1 MTKIPLNIIHGKTG
15 FRILNSLAWIFIII
29 PFLAY
34 LIFRSPA
41 VQTYATSLITN
52 YLEKE
57 LNTTVRVGG
66 VDLSASLHL
75 ILDDVFIADQQQDT
89 LLYSHSIRL
98 NVGRF
103 SNSGRLLHLNTIR
116 LQEAYI
122 RLNRP
127 KSGAP
132 YNYQFLIDYFS
143 SSDTVPSG
151 KPAWK
156 IRIHQVD
163 IENTRFRY
171 SIGGKPKPASGM
183 DYNDL
188 VVRNINVSLRNLRFT
203 GDTLLAGI
211 HHLSATEQCGFHL
224 ENLSGE
230 AAVAPD
236 RWQISNLKAKTDLS
250 DIDMEELIF
259 RFTSMADFSDFIPNV
274 RLEARIRPSKLHSA
288 DLVYFAPELQ
298 GMNEHVQLKGHVK
311 GTIAQLRI
319 KDFQF
324 AYGHG
329 THFAG
334 NVRLNGLPRIEET
347 FIQLDTKELTT
358 NPDDLAAL
366 SLPGGKT
373 LELPEILKKFGEVM
387 VKGNFTGFYND
398 FVAYANFQ
406 TALGS
411 LKTDLSVKN
420 DLETDKIFYQGKLDS
435 RGFDLGQLI
444 SLPANVGKL
453 NLSSEI
459 AGSGLTLDELDVRLN
474 GILDSLYLQ
483 GNIYR
488 MLSVEGDF
496 RNKRFT
502 GNLGVRD
509 ETIDLDLDGYTDFSG
524 AAPVFNF
531 VSSIRHANLN
541 RLKLI
546 RSDSIFIL
554 NTDLNIQLKGIQ
566 PDSMSGTLTASNTS
580 LLKNAMPYRM
590 EQLDLSIKPVGSL
603 KYIELVTDFL
613 NLDAQTSVPYR
624 DIPQLLITNLQ
635 TYFPSLKTHQT
646 WETELAAD
654 QWINLSVNLK
664 NTTLLTRVL
673 LPGIRISNGSVLS
686 AYLSNTEKTLRAEGR
701 LPGIMI
707 NSMLLEDFQFELR
720 PDGRKLQFSS
730 GLEHLKFNDSIGMD
744 SLVLTAGIEN
754 DSIRFFLDWNNEH
767 KSLKNRGDIQGY
779 LSLHD
784 YPALKVSL
792 FESNAFINDSLWHIP
807 GDNQI
812 IFEKNSVLVQN
823 FSIQGGDQVI
833 NLNGLISDNPL
844 DHMILDLRNFNL
856 NNLDLLTRSIAYN
869 FDGVLSGRVEV
880 SNLYQTP
887 NLISNLHI
895 KNLVANSDKLG
906 DADIITVWNP
916 ATSSLAT
923 KAEVI
928 YKGNIGE
935 NRPIAVQGYF
945 YPESKDSSLDFT
957 IEVANFKLKTISNFL
972 SSFSSDVS
980 GRANGKLKLLGSL
993 RQPSL
998 VGTLSV
1004 MRAEM
1009 LVDYLNV
1016 AYSFSHDVRFDRN
1029 LISIDNMTVYDS
1041 IGNKSLLNA
1050 KIRHTYFRDFN
1061 LDIDIVPEKLLA
1073 LNTDFVHNE
1082 LFYGKAFGS
1091 GKVKISGP
1099 VTNLKMDIMA
1109 TTEKGTSFYV
1119 PINTATELGNNNFI
1133 TFVEPARQDTQKNL
1147 FPEYQAD
1154 LSGIDV
1160 NLDLKATQDAFVKI
1174 FMPEGLGSISA
1185 NGDGNIRMN
1194 VNTRGEFDIYGVYQI
1209 RQGDFNFTLQNVIQ
1223 RHFNIQQ
1230 GSKITFNGSPY
1241 DAQVDINATYAIDV
1255 PLSGLNVQNFSPEYA
1270 GAKAPVN
1277 CVIDLKGSLFNP
1289 DILFRIRLKDNNPE
1303 INRLVFTQIDTNN
1316 QQQMAE
1322 QMIFL
1327 LVLRQFK
1334 PLDRNNNINIGTS
1347 VGNSSWELVSNQL
1360 SSWLSQISKDF
1371 DIGVN
1376 YKPGDKLTSDEI
1388 SVALSTQLFNERL
1401 IIDGNIGVQGSNAVK
1416 TTNQNPSNFVGDVN
1430 VEYKLTRDGR
1440 FRVKAYNR
1448 SNNMV
1453 LLEDN
1458 APYTQGLGLFYRKEF
1473 DYFRDLFKRKN
1484 KKTNL
1489 R

>member
-1 MTKIPLNIIHGKTG
+1 MTKIPLNIIQGKIG
-15 FRILNSLAWIFIII
+15 FRILNILAWVFIIL
-29 PFLAY
+29 PFLGY
-34 LIFRSPA
+34 LIFRSPS
-41 VQTYATSLITN
+41 VQTYATSLITR
-52 YLEKE
+52 YLENE
-57 LNTTVRVGG
+57 LTTTVRIGG
-66 VDLSASLHL
+66 VDLSPSLQL
-75 ILDDVFIADQQQDT
+75 ILDDVFIADQQKDT
-89 LLYSHSIRL
+89 LLYSRSIHL

-103 SNSGRLLHLNTIR
+103 SNSGRLLHLKNIR
-116 LQEAYI
+116 LTGANI

-127 KSGAP
+127 KSGAD

-143 SSDTVPSG
+143 STDTVSSG

-156 IRIHQVD
+156 IRIHAVD
-163 IENTRFRY
+163 IENTRFQY
-171 SIGGKPKPASGM
+171 HIGGKPAPKAGM

-188 VVRNINVSLRNLRFT
+188 VVRNINLSLRNIHFE
-203 GDTLLAGI
+203 GDTLKTRI
-211 HHLSATEQCGFHL
+211 ENLSASEKCGFYL

-230 AAVAPD
+230 AAIAPD
-236 RWQISNLKAKTDLS
+236 RWQIQNLHAKTDLS

-259 RFTSMADFSDFIPNV
+259 RFNSLADFSDFIPNV
-274 RLEARIRPSKLHSA
+274 RLEARIRSSKLHSA
-288 DLVYFAPELQ
+288 DLVHFAPQLQ
-298 GMNEHVQLKGHVK
+298 GMNERVQLKGNAK

-319 KDFQF
+319 RDFQF
-324 AYGHG
+324 AYGEA
-329 THFAG
+329 TSFTG
-334 NVRLNGLPRIEET
+334 NVRLNGLPNIEET
-347 FIQLDTKELTT
+347 FIQLDTRDLTT

-366 SLPGGKT
+366 SLPGGDSLK
-373 LELPEILKKFGEVM
+373 LPELMKKFGEVRI
-387 VKGNFTGFYND
+387 KGNFTGFYND

-411 LKTDLSVKN
+411 IKTDLSVKN
-420 DLETDKIFYQGKLDS
+420 ELETGKIFYQGKLDS

-444 SLPANVGKL
+444 NLPANVGKL

-459 AGSGLTLDELDVRLN
+459 AGSGLTLEDLDVRIN
-474 GILDSLYLQ
+474 GILDSLDLQ

-488 MLSVEGDF
+488 MVSAEGDF

-502 GNLGVRD
+502 GHLGVRD

-524 AAPVFNF
+524 TAPVFNF

-546 RSDSIFIL
+546 RSDSAFVL
-554 NTDLNIQLKGIQ
+554 NTDLNIQLSGIE
-566 PDSMSGTLTASNTS
+566 PDSMTGTLAATQTT
-580 LLKNAMPYRM
+580 LLKNAVPYRM
-590 EQLDLSIKPVGSL
+590 EHLDLRIKPVGKL
-603 KYIELVTDFL
+603 KYIELLTDFL
-613 NLDAQTSVPYR
+613 NLEAQTSVPYH
-624 DIPQLLITNLQ
+624 DIPQLVMTNLR
-635 TYFPSLKTHQT
+635 TYFPSLKTEQE
-646 WETELAAD
+646 WKKELAPD

-664 NTTLLTRVL
+664 NTALLTKVL
-673 LPGIRISNGSVLS
+673 LPGVQISNSSVIS
-686 AYLSNTEKTLRAEGR
+686 AYISNTEKTLRAEGR
-701 LPGIMI
+701 IPGIMI
-707 NSMLLEDFQFELR
+707 NSMLLEDFTFELK
-720 PDGRKLQFSS
+720 PDTENLRFTS
-730 GLEHLKFNDSIGMD
+730 GLRHLKFNDSIGMD

-754 DSIRFFLDWNNEH
+754 DSIRFFIDWNNEH

-779 LSLHD
+779 LSMNQ
-784 YPALKVSL
+784 YPAITLSL
-792 FESNAFINDSLWHIP
+792 FESNAYINDSLWHIP
-807 GDNQI
+807 GTNRI
-812 IFEKNSVLVQN
+812 TFEKNSILVQN
-823 FSIQGGDQVI
+823 FSIQSGDQII

-844 DHMILDLRNFNL
+844 DHMVLDLRKFNL
-856 NNLDLLTRSIAYN
+856 NNLDLLTRSIDFN
-869 FDGVLSGRVEV
+869 FDGILSGRVEV

-895 KNLVANSDKLG
+895 SNLVANADKLG
-906 DADIITVWNP
+906 DADIVTVWNP

-972 SSFSSDVS
+972 SSFSSDVT
-980 GRANGKLKLLGSL
+980 GRANGKLRLLGSL
-993 RQPSL
+993 KQPSL
-998 VGTLSV
+998 VGTLAV
-1004 MRAEM
+1004 NRAEM

-1016 AYSFSHDVRFDRN
+1016 SYSFSHDIRFDKN

-1041 IGNKSLLNA
+1041 IGNKSQLNA

-1061 LDIDIVPEKLLA
+1061 LDIDIVPDKLLA

-1119 PINTATELGNNNFI
+1119 PINTSAELGNNNFI
-1133 TFVEPARQDTQKNL
+1133 TFVEPARQDTQKSL

-1154 LSGIDV
+1154 LSGIDI
-1160 NLDLKATQDAFVKI
+1160 NLDLRATQDAFVKI

-1289 DILFRIRLKDNNPE
+1289 DILFRLRLKDNNPE

-1401 IIDGNIGVQGSNAVK
+1401 IIDGNIGVQGNNAVK

-1473 DYFRDLFKRKN
+1473 DYFSDLFKRKS
-1484 KKTNL
+1484 KKPVV